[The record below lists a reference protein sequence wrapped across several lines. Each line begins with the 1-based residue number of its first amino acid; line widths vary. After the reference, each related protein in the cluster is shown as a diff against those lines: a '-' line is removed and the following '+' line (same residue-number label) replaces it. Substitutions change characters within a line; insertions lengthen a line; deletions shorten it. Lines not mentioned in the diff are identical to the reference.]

1 MRKYMNF
8 IQVSVDKN
16 LTKQTKI
23 KRQRIDVKTMKKPF
37 KMVKD

>member
-1 MRKYMNF
+1 MNF

-23 KRQRIDVKTMKKPF
+23 KRQRTDVKTMKKPF